1 MDSRDAAASG
11 EVWGAVV
18 SVLILVRHGQAS
30 FFADD
35 YDCLSPVGETQ
46 ARRLGDY
53 WAQQGV
59 LFTEV
64 YVGPRRRQRQTAEFV
79 GDQYQRAGL
88 PWPEPI
94 TLGELDE
101 YDLSGLMD
109 RLVPGLAQG
118 DRAFGQLMEAYQR
131 SDESERTRSFQR
143 MFEMLLTHWQTEPAT
158 LAADVLESWP
168 SFRDRVE
175 RALHRMTNGGARQ
188 RRVVAFTSGGFIGT
202 AVARTLNAPDRTAL
216 ELNWR
221 LRNASLT
228 HLLFTPG
235 RVTLDDFNTMPHL
248 PDPAQWTYR

>member
-1 MDSRDAAASG
+1 
-11 EVWGAVV
+11 V

-35 YDCLSPVGETQ
+35 YDRLSPVGETQ

-53 WAQQGV
+53 WVQQGAV
-59 LFTEV
+59 FTEV
-64 YVGPRRRQRQTAEFV
+64 YVGPRRRQQQTAEFV
-79 GDQYQRAGL
+79 GDQYQRAGI

-109 RLVPGLAQG
+109 RLVPGLARG
-118 DRAFGQLMEAYQR
+118 NRAFEQLVEAYER
-131 SDESERTRSFQR
+131 SEEGERTRSFQR
-143 MFEMLLTHWQTEPAT
+143 MFEMLLTHWQREAST
-158 LAADVLESWP
+158 LAADALESWP

-175 RALHRMTNGGARQ
+175 RALDRMMKGEARQ
-188 RRVVAFTSGGFIGT
+188 RRVAAFTSGGFIGT

-235 RVTLDDFNTMPHL
+235 RVTLDDFNTIPHL
-248 PDPAQWTYR
+248 PDAAHWTYR